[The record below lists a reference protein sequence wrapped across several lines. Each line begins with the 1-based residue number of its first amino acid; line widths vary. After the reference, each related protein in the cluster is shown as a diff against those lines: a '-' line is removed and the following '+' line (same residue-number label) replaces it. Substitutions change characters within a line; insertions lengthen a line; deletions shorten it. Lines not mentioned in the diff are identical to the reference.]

1 MWVKKRAQ
9 CGRRNYSI
17 SLLVAIMVMAF
28 FVPLGLCDSARFSVT
43 VASVPPEVES
53 VSVDP
58 VVIPGSEMVVT
69 ATVFGANGIGQVNH
83 VAITDTD
90 LEGLPLPIVMK
101 RASEEGNIRA
111 GYAATISL
119 PSGTPLQNYTLTVTA
134 TDRKNN
140 MGTGSATFTV
150 TDERVGIMAC
160 DDKGPGNVSFT
171 IPEPEGG
178 ELKLLAIEGKP
189 LVNRVIK
196 VVAHFEN
203 TGTNDTMA
211 KFTGRVYRDGE
222 LVDLLE
228 GNEMFIEVG
237 KNIHLIAYYK
247 IMIPG
252 EYQIKGTVLYEGK
265 ETEANEVSFTVP
277 KEE

>member
-1 MWVKKRAQ
+1 MT
-9 CGRRNYSI
+9 RR
-17 SLLVAIMVMAF
+17 
-28 FVPLGLCDSARFSVT
+28 D
-43 VASVPPEVES
+43 
-53 VSVDP
+53 
-58 VVIPGSEMVVT
+58 
-69 ATVFGANGIGQVNH
+69 FGANGIGQVNH

-90 LEGLPLPIVMK
+90 LEGLSLPIVMK
-101 RASEEGNIRA
+101 RVSLEGNIHA

-134 TDRKNN
+134 TDRKDLI
-140 MGTGSATFTV
+140 GTGSATFTV
-150 TDERVGIMAC
+150 TDERVGIRAC

-189 LVNRVIK
+189 QVNRVIK

-237 KNIHLIAYYK
+237 KKIHLIAYYK

-252 EYQIKGTVLYEGK
+252 EYLIKGTVLYEVK

-277 KEE
+277 EQE

>member
-1 MWVKKRAQ
+1 MRGKKRAQ
-9 CGRRNYSI
+9 CGRRNYLF

-28 FVPLGLCDSARFSVT
+28 FVPLGLCDSARVSVT

-58 VVIPGSEMVVT
+58 VVIPGSENVVR

-90 LEGLPLPIVMK
+90 LEGLPRPIVMK
-101 RASEEGNIRA
+101 RVSVDGNIRA
-111 GYAATISL
+111 EYAATISL

-134 TDRKNN
+134 TDRRNN
-140 MGTGSATFTV
+140 IGTGSATFTV
-150 TDERVGIMAC
+150 TDERVGIMAG
-160 DDKGPGNVSFT
+160 DDKGNVSFT
-171 IPEPEGG
+171 IPEPGGG

-189 LVNRVIK
+189 QVNRVIK

-203 TGTNDTMA
+203 TGTSDTMA

-222 LVDLLE
+222 LVDILE
-228 GNEMFIEVG
+228 GNED
-237 KNIHLIAYYK
+237 
-247 IMIPG
+247 
-252 EYQIKGTVLYEGK
+252 TR
-265 ETEANEVSFTVP
+265 
-277 KEE
+277 

>member
-1 MWVKKRAQ
+1 MRVKKRAQ
-9 CGRRNYSI
+9 CGRRNYLFP
-17 SLLVAIMVMAF
+17 LLVVIMVMAF
-28 FVPLGLCDSARFSVT
+28 FVPLGLCDSARVSVT

-58 VVIPGSEMVVT
+58 VVIPGSENVVR

-90 LEGLPLPIVMK
+90 LEGLSLPIEMK
-101 RASEEGNIRA
+101 RVSVDGNIRA
-111 GYAATISL
+111 EYAATISL

-134 TDRKNN
+134 TDRKDNI
-140 MGTGSATFTV
+140 GTGSATFTV

-171 IPEPEGG
+171 IPEPAGG

-203 TGTNDTMA
+203 TGTSDTMA
-211 KFTGRVYRDGE
+211 KFTGPVYRDGE
-222 LVDLLE
+222 LVDILE

-237 KNIHLIAYYK
+237 KNIPLIAYYK

-252 EYQIKGTVLYEGK
+252 EYQIKGTVIYDGK
-265 ETEANEVSFTVP
+265 ETEGKGVSFTVP
-277 KEE
+277 EQE

>member
-1 MWVKKRAQ
+1 MRVKKRAQ
-9 CGRRNYSI
+9 CGRRNYLFP
-17 SLLVAIMVMAF
+17 LLVVIMVMAF
-28 FVPLGLCDSARFSVT
+28 FVPLGLCDSARVSVT

-58 VVIPGSEMVVT
+58 VVIPGSENVVR

-90 LEGLPLPIVMK
+90 LEGLSLPIEMK
-101 RASEEGNIRA
+101 RVSVDGNIRA
-111 GYAATISL
+111 DYAATISL
-119 PSGTPLQNYTLTVTA
+119 PSGTPLQNYTLMVTA
-134 TDRKNN
+134 TDRKDNI
-140 MGTGSATFTV
+140 GTGSATFTV

-171 IPEPEGG
+171 IPEPAGG

-203 TGTNDTMA
+203 TGTSDTMA
-211 KFTGRVYRDGE
+211 KFTGPVYRDGE
-222 LVDLLE
+222 LVDILE

-237 KNIHLIAYYK
+237 KNIPLIAYYK

-252 EYQIKGTVLYEGK
+252 EYQIKGTVIYDGK
-265 ETEANEVSFTVP
+265 ETEGKGVSFTVP
-277 KEE
+277 EQE

>member
-1 MWVKKRAQ
+1 MRVKKRAQ
-9 CGRRNYSI
+9 CGRRNYLFP
-17 SLLVAIMVMAF
+17 LLVVIMVMAF
-28 FVPLGLCDSARFSVT
+28 FVPLGLCDSARVSVT

-58 VVIPGSEMVVT
+58 VVIPGSENVVR
-69 ATVFGANGIGQVNH
+69 ATVFCANGIGQVNH

-90 LEGLPLPIVMK
+90 LEGLPRPIVMK
-101 RASEEGNIRA
+101 RVSVEGNIRA
-111 GYAATISL
+111 EYAATISL

-134 TDRKNN
+134 TDRKDNI
-140 MGTGSATFTV
+140 GTGSATFTV

-171 IPEPEGG
+171 IPEPAGG

-196 VVAHFEN
+196 VVADFEN
-203 TGTNDTMA
+203 TGTSDIMA
-211 KFTGRVYRDGE
+211 KFTGPVYRDGE
-222 LVDLLE
+222 LVDILE
-228 GNEMFIEVG
+228 GNEMFTEVG
-237 KNIHLIAYYK
+237 KNIPLIAYYK

-252 EYQIKGTVLYEGK
+252 EYQIKGTVIYEGK
-265 ETEANEVSFTVP
+265 ETEGKGVSFTVP
-277 KEE
+277 EQE

>member
-1 MWVKKRAQ
+1 MRVKKREGG
-9 CGRRNYSI
+9 GRRNYSI

-58 VVIPGSEMVVT
+58 VVIPGTEMVVT

-90 LEGLPLPIVMK
+90 LEGLSLPIVMK

-134 TDRKNN
+134 TDRKDNI
-140 MGTGSATFTV
+140 GTGSATFTV

-171 IPEPEGG
+171 IPEPG

-228 GNEMFIEVG
+228 GNEMFIEVA
-237 KNIHLIAYYK
+237 KKIHLIAYYK

-252 EYQIKGTVLYEGK
+252 EYLIKGTVLYEGK
-265 ETEANEVSFTVP
+265 ETEANEVSFTIP
-277 KEE
+277 E

>member
-1 MWVKKRAQ
+1 M
-9 CGRRNYSI
+9 
-17 SLLVAIMVMAF
+17 LLVAIMVMAF
-28 FVPLGLCDSARFSVT
+28 FVPLCLCDSARFSVT

-58 VVIPGSEMVVT
+58 VVIPDTEMVVT

-101 RASEEGNIRA
+101 RVSVEGNIRA

-119 PSGTPLQNYTLTVTA
+119 PSGTLLQNYTLTVTA
-134 TDRKNN
+134 TDRKDNI
-140 MGTGSATFTV
+140 GTGSATFKV
-150 TDERVGIMAC
+150 TDKTAGIMAC
-160 DDKGPGNVSFT
+160 DDKDPGNVSFT

-178 ELKLLAIEGKP
+178 ELKSLAIEGKP

-196 VVAHFEN
+196 VVAHFGN
-203 TGTNDTMA
+203 TGTSDTMA
-211 KFTGRVYRDGE
+211 KFTGRVYRDGK

-237 KNIHLIAYYK
+237 KNVHLIAYYK

-252 EYQIKGTVLYEGK
+252 EYLIKGTVIYEGK

-277 KEE
+277 EQE

>member
-1 MWVKKRAQ
+1 MRVKKREG
-9 CGRRNYSI
+9 CGRRNYLFL
-17 SLLVAIMVMAF
+17 LLVVIMAMAF
-28 FVPLGLCDSARFSVT
+28 FVPLGLCDSARVGVT

-58 VVIPGSEMVVT
+58 VVIPGSENVVR
-69 ATVFGANGIGQVNH
+69 ATVFCANGIGQVNH

-90 LEGLPLPIVMK
+90 LDGLHRPIEMK
-101 RASEEGNIRA
+101 RVSVEGNIRA
-111 GYAATISL
+111 GYVATISL
-119 PSGTPLQNYTLTVTA
+119 PIGTPLQNYTLTVTA
-134 TDRKNN
+134 TDRKDNI
-140 MGTGSATFTV
+140 GSGSATFTV

-171 IPEPEGG
+171 IQEPG
-178 ELKLLAIEGKP
+178 ELKSLAIEGKP

-196 VVAHFEN
+196 VVADFEN

-222 LVDLLE
+222 LVDILE
-228 GNEMFIEVG
+228 GYERFIEVG

-252 EYQIKGTVLYEGK
+252 EYKIKGTVIYEGK
-265 ETEANEVSFTVP
+265 ETEGKGVSFTVP
-277 KEE
+277 EQE